1 MSFFVFLGDD
11 YRRLP
16 LFPLRDVSTEH
27 SPTVHCCTP
36 HKRCRSGHCI
46 CICFCVCICICN
58 YIRILYLT
66 YLDVNAPQAGMGLSL
81 IMNSPIL
88 SLPCLVVAGFP
99 PPTPVLNNLQFVVFV
114 YGNGFA
120 FAFVFVFVF
129 ASDQCS
135 LCLAVAGLFSFQKVY
150 VSNLIS
156 YFCVISVLCCYGRFS
171 SVFKNCWWWR
181 HIKYLG

>member
-81 IMNSPIL
+81 IMSSPIL
-88 SLPCLVVAGFP
+88 SLPCLVVAG
-99 PPTPVLNNLQFVVFV
+99 LL
-114 YGNGFA
+114 
-120 FAFVFVFVF
+120 
-129 ASDQCS
+129 
-135 LCLAVAGLFSFQKVY
+135 
-150 VSNLIS
+150 VSNSYICICICVCNCNCICMYILLPGLTYGLGVGPVPFVTMSALFPQVGSSYYLRHETSRHLLTDQKQIDQLI
-156 YFCVISVLCCYGRFS
+156 L
-171 SVFKNCWWWR
+171 
-181 HIKYLG
+181 